1 MSDVNFGH
9 CPHCQSDETVVLQ
22 SGPRDGHGR
31 AAINAGGL
39 RSIDLARV
47 VCLQCGSVRE
57 WVTDREQLNS
67 LRKKYGGAQPS
78 K

>member
-1 MSDVNFGH
+1 MPV
-9 CPHCQSDETVVLQ
+9 
-22 SGPRDGHGR
+22 
-31 AAINAGGL
+31 GL